1 MTDLAKIADELAE
14 LAREDTIAAQER
26 GRAAA
31 LIVESKSEI
40 DQRLGR
46 PNDYGS
52 ALNMMTGMMTAY
64 LDPAKIGEA
73 AELIRA
79 AIRTID
85 QRAGRPRGLSSRPPF
100 VDPTRIAE
108 LRALPTDRWDFRR
121 LIELCR
127 ELNVAAANDCHMSTG
142 YIIRTILNHV
152 PPVFGLGDFKQL
164 VSNYSFPKSVKAAMQ
179 RLQGQGRDGADFH
192 LHQPIRT
199 HETLPTATQVAFS
212 AELDVLLGEVI
223 RVTRTPKSGG

>member
-1 MTDLAKIADELAE
+1 
-14 LAREDTIAAQER
+14 
-26 GRAAA
+26 
-31 LIVESKSEI
+31 
-40 DQRLGR
+40 
-46 PNDYGS
+46 
-52 ALNMMTGMMTAY
+52 MMTGMMTAY